1 MTESAVRP
9 RLVVMVP
16 TYNEAG
22 NIEALVN
29 ELLALAVPA
38 AVHVLVAD
46 DNSPDG
52 TGRLVQALAA
62 VNPRVHALVRTKRR
76 GRGAA
81 GIDGFKAALAL
92 GADYVV
98 EMDGDFSHQ
107 PRFIPALFAAASTS
121 ATTESTGL
129 SVGGTDNLVDSAVKD
144 DLIIADVADVAI
156 GSRFV
161 PGGSDSDRSIVRRAI
176 TWCVRRFIR
185 RKFRTSV
192 RDVSSGFRLFRR
204 GILERIDLDDL
215 ISVGPS
221 IVIEILY
228 KLELL
233 RATVV
238 EVPID
243 FADRR
248 AGTTKLSALT
258 LFETLLMAV
267 KFPKLYGPVPPKGG
281 AAWS

>member
-1 MTESAVRP
+1 
-9 RLVVMVP
+9 MVP

-22 NIEALVN
+22 NIEALVK

-38 AVHVLVAD
+38 DVHVLVAD

-62 VNPRVHALVRTKRR
+62 ADPRVHALIRTKRR

-92 GADYVV
+92 GAEYVV

-107 PRFIPALFAAASTS
+107 PRFIPALFAAA
-121 ATTESTGL
+121 
-129 SVGGTDNLVDSAVKD
+129 VGDSAAKGGLV
-144 DLIIADVADVAI
+144 VADGADNPVVADAVI

-161 PGGSDSDRSIVRRAI
+161 PGGSDSDRSVVRRAI

-221 IVIEILY
+221 IVLEILY

-238 EVPID
+238 EVPIE
-243 FADRR
+243 FVDRR
-248 AGTTKLSALT
+248 AGTTKLGALT

-267 KFPKLYGPVPPKGG
+267 KFPKFYGPVPPKGG
-281 AAWS
+281 PA